1 MRVNR
6 WVSLQTAASWAGRSY
21 TWAYDRAMDG
31 TFLRG
36 PDYGS
41 QIMVSAGSV
50 AKEVAGFNEPAPEN
64 GLQLRLV
71 VDNTK

>member
-36 PDYGS
+36 PDLGA

-50 AKEVAGFNEPAPEN
+50 AKEVASFNGPASEN

>member
-1 MRVNR
+1 MHSKR
-6 WVSLQTAASWAGRSY
+6 WVSLQMAASWAGRSY

-36 PDYGS
+36 PDCGS

-50 AKEVAGFNEPAPEN
+50 AKEVASFGDPAPEN